1 MNGFYILLRDN
12 RYKPSNAR
20 EHAWGAPPSNKDIKM
35 IKAELAYKPLG
46 IGKWTTVT
54 ISRDMAL
61 ALAKEYAESG
71 WPVMVDGIKFERL
84 ESPLDCPVEVINCL
98 DFLFFPCE

>member
-1 MNGFYILLRDN
+1 
-12 RYKPSNAR
+12 
-20 EHAWGAPPSNKDIKM
+20 M

-71 WPVMVDGIKFERL
+71 WPVKVDGIDYKAL
-84 ESPLDCPVEVINCL
+84 EVAA
-98 DFLFFPCE
+98 

>member
-1 MNGFYILLRDN
+1 
-12 RYKPSNAR
+12 
-20 EHAWGAPPSNKDIKM
+20 M

-84 ESPLDCPVEVINCL
+84 GVAA
-98 DFLFFPCE
+98 